1 MTDNNL
7 MSIRYEQQMIHA
19 MIRLYCRKKHGTAK
33 GLCAECNELQSYA
46 HSRLDKC
53 PYGDDKSTCRQ
64 CAIHCYKP
72 QLREQITVVMRY
84 AGPRMLYHHPI
95 MAMRHVL
102 KELFRKRPALKS
114 QR

>member
-1 MTDNNL
+1 
-7 MSIRYEQQMIHA
+7 MSVRYEQEMIHA
-19 MIRLYCRKKHGTAK
+19 MIRLYCRKKHGTK
-33 GLCAECNELQSYA
+33 GTQLCSECVAIENYA

-53 PYGDDKSTCRQ
+53 PFGDDKSTCRQ

-95 MAMRHVL
+95 MAMRHLL
-102 KELFRKRPALKS
+102 KELFSKGLTFKS